1 MSEGNGTLDVI
12 ALIAGDAIEREGEL
26 RCVGISPDVR
36 FYELLL
42 RLTIIRQ
49 LARGALSEASLAGL
63 PPEAH
68 VELAKCVAD
77 SVRKAADEDQ
87 PRTQIVH

>member
-1 MSEGNGTLDVI
+1 MSEGNGTLNVI

-26 RCVGISPDVR
+26 RCGGISSGVR

-42 RLTIIRQ
+42 RLTIIRE
-49 LARGALSEASLAGL
+49 LARGALSETSLAGL
-63 PPEAH
+63 PPQAH

-77 SVRKAADEDQ
+77 SVRKAVDED
-87 PRTQIVH
+87 RSETQVIH